1 MLGGEA
7 EEVARHVP
15 GPAEPPPRP
24 LPYEHMFATL
34 RRSVRRLLLPRL
46 PSGSGAQKSVARRR
60 DYLAPVASVLLQ
72 LRDVAEAPQELV
84 AAIAVAGLPEESSA
98 IASYLGIDE
107 AELAATRGGAL
118 QADLDVPA
126 GFWRVWP
133 ARGIG
138 LWISRKPGQ
147 RPPLGRLRPNVDIDL
162 ARTLLRLGERG
173 IWLYEGRLY
182 DREHGWSRP
191 LALLPLYRA
200 LTDGSTDTLAVAGA
214 WSDPAGRAY
223 RAVLTR
229 TGELQAR
236 YPTQA
241 VRWLAIACD
250 LPDDPQ

>member
-1 MLGGEA
+1 MFDTLRQLLRCARPWPGTGGEA
-7 EEVARHVP
+7 RP
-15 GPAEPPPRP
+15 G
-24 LPYEHMFATL
+24 
-34 RRSVRRLLLPRL
+34 
-46 PSGSGAQKSVARRR
+46 VARRR
-60 DYLAPVASVLLQ
+60 NYLAPVASVLLQ
-72 LRDVAEAPQELV
+72 LRDVAETPEEFV
-84 AAIAVAGLPEESSA
+84 AAVAVAGLPAEPSA
-98 IASYLGIDE
+98 IAAHLGI
-107 AELAATRGGAL
+107 ELGQLGATRGGAF

-138 LWISRKPGQ
+138 LWISRMPGQ
-147 RPPLGRLRPNVDIDL
+147 RPPLGRVRPNVEIDL

-173 IWLYEGRLY
+173 IWLYEGRVY

-191 LALLPLYRA
+191 LALRPLYRA
-200 LTDGSTDTLAVAGA
+200 LADGTDETLAVAGA

-229 TGELQAR
+229 AGELQAR
-236 YPTQA
+236 YPAQA